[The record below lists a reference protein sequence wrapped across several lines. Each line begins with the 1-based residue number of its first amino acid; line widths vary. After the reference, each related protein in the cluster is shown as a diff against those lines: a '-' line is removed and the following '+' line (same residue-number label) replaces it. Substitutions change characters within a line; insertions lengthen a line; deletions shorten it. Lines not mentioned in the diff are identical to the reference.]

1 MSTNDLFQTLLRPA
15 VLHILRAAGF
25 NGAKPSVV
33 DTLVDLTAR
42 YLTLLASRSAYN
54 AYSNHN
60 DLTPDISDVRMALQD
75 CGLLTPSMTAAE
87 ELWKEMLRKP
97 LEEYDEE
104 SGARAKE
111 EKRRDVADTVD
122 VTAFIDWVRGPQHEE
137 IRRVAGVLKQQ
148 PVPLTAA
155 EQLDAVE
162 MEDYLSCM
170 VIPRKTTWKSSL
182 HHLAL
187 MKKHSKTG
195 ADSRYQATILGKP
208 ADVKPIKI
216 EGGPVESIED
226 WCRKTR
232 EKSAKMPASTHE
244 VHETTNH
251 VDGEIEME
259 DDVEDVDMD
268 PTAS

>member
-42 YLTLLASRSAYN
+42 YITLLASRTAYN

-75 CGLLTPSMTAAE
+75 CGLLAPSMTAAE
-87 ELWKEMLRKP
+87 ELWKEILRKP

-111 EKRRDVADTVD
+111 DKRRETEDTAD
-122 VTAFIDWVRGPQHEE
+122 VTTFIDWVKGPQHME

-148 PVPLTAA
+148 PLTVA
-155 EQLDAVE
+155 EQLDAIE

-170 VIPRKTTWKSSL
+170 TPSTKTRGFHL
-182 HHLAL
+182 RNLAL

-195 ADSRYQATILGKP
+195 VDSRYQGTILGKP
-208 ADVKPIKI
+208 ADARPVKI
-216 EGGPVESIED
+216 EGGPVESIEE
-226 WCRKTR
+226 WCKKTR
-232 EKSAKMPASTHE
+232 EKTDKTQASIHE
-244 VHETTNH
+244 DHEMSNH
-251 VDGEIEME
+251 VDDLVKADDDLE
-259 DDVEDVDMD
+259 DMDMD
-268 PTAS
+268 PVMH